1 MPSVLA
7 LLLPVFFAALPG
19 EADLARLESAKN
31 VGLAALEEGNL
42 DEARRRFE
50 VVRRLAPAET
60 LGWANGAVVEM
71 RAKAAERAKNLL
83 AEVLKRAGDD
93 ARVLAIEGARREL
106 AGDLAGAV
114 EAYERAATADLSDLE
129 SRWAAARLLSGKVP
143 GGAPRAARLVE
154 GALERAPANVFLLA
168 RLSELARSAGDVP
181 KALAVHDRLRV
192 ALEGRDP
199 KLDGYLEEARRA
211 LESGDARTAGL
222 KYRIVENLLKV
233 SPRYQQARHD
243 VEPDVIGIPLE
254 DWSPALA
261 ARVRARAG
269 APVSVSFGEARRG
282 GLANLTG
289 LAAVRSTGRD
299 GRDLVFAGRSGLVV
313 AARGPRGYEARPPL
327 AGAAGSVEVADVA
340 NSGRF
345 DLVAP
350 GALWLSE
357 GSGWRKTAAPEGDS
371 VTAIDFDNDGDL
383 DLFYSSASG
392 DRLMR
397 NNLDGT
403 WRDATRSA
411 GLSEQLAS
419 RRAAAGDFDR
429 DGDTDLVLARRAGG
443 LLLLDNL
450 RGGRFA
456 VKPASLPAEGDVW
469 TVTSGDVD
477 ADGRLDLAWAGPG
490 TAFFALNRGDGSFAA
505 AKPLP
510 GTGAP
515 LLADFDN
522 DGFLDLLLV
531 SPKEGSTMLRGDG
544 AGGFSRWAVGAIP
557 AALDAEPV
565 DFDGDGDL
573 DLALVTAAG
582 AAALFENRGGN
593 ANGWMDVTLEGLPT
607 GSAKVNRAGF
617 GSEVEVKAQD
627 LYVYRVVSRPVTHLG
642 LGPRRKAEVLR
653 IVWTNGI
660 PQNDLAPR
668 ARTLV
673 REVQQLKGSCPFLY
687 AFDGTRWRFVTDVLG
702 NSPLGLLYDGVHQ
715 APADT
720 REWLLVPGGSLAPS
734 RGRLLLDLTEELWEA
749 AYVDLAEL
757 VALDHPR
764 GVRIVPNE
772 PMVPPPFPRERL
784 FTIARP
790 QVPTAVDGSGRDR
803 TDEISRDE
811 GVYLGGFEPTRYQG
825 IVAPHDLVLELPN
838 ARSARRVM
846 LYLTGWIFYSDTSIQ
861 VSLSQRGGN
870 KDAGADPCGICPR
883 DVPKPRPFGP
893 VLEVPDGRGGWKAA
907 LPAMGFPAGKTKTM
921 PVDLSGVLVRKDP
934 RVRIRTNLAI
944 YWDRIVYTADDPAV
958 EVRMSPATLAA
969 ARLSFRGF
977 SRRYRESADGPHLFL
992 HDDVETS
999 PRWADMAGRYTR
1011 FGDVSELLRSA
1022 DDRYVVFKGGDSIRL
1037 EYDAS
1042 RLPAVP
1048 EEWERDWLLV
1058 VDGWEKDGD
1067 ENTVAGQ
1074 TVEPLPFHGQDT
1086 PRYGQGQKEPAA
1098 LDELRRIWL
1107 TRPEG
1112 PDEFRDWIRAAGQA
1126 GRGGR

>member
-1 MPSVLA
+1 MPSVF
-7 LLLPVFFAALPG
+7 LLLLLTATFAAVPG
-19 EADLARLESAKN
+19 ESDLARLESAKN
-31 VGLAALEEGNL
+31 VGLAALEEGKL

-50 VVRRLAPAET
+50 VVRRLAPAEA
-60 LGWANGAVVEM
+60 LGWANGAVVEL
-71 RAKAAERAKNLL
+71 RAKDLERAKGLL
-83 AEVLKRAGDD
+83 AEALKRAGND
-93 ARVLAIEGARREL
+93 AQVLAIEGARREL
-106 AGDLAGAV
+106 AGDAAGAV
-114 EAYERAATADLSDLE
+114 EAYERAAAADPSDLE
-129 SRWAAARLLSGKVP
+129 ARWAAARLLSEKIP
-143 GGAPRAARLVE
+143 GGAPRAAKAVE

-168 RLSELARSAGDVP
+168 RLSELARAAGDVP
-181 KALAVHDRLRV
+181 KALQVHDRLRA
-192 ALEGRDP
+192 ALEGSDP

-211 LESGDARTAGL
+211 LASGDARTAGL

-243 VEPDVIGIPLE
+243 VEAGVIGIPLE

-269 APVSVSFGEARRG
+269 APVSVSFGEAPRG
-282 GLANLTG
+282 NLANLTG
-289 LAAVRSTGRD
+289 LAAVRSTGRE
-299 GRDLVFAGRSGLVV
+299 GRDLVFAGRGGLVV
-313 AARGPRGYEARPPL
+313 ASHGGRGYETRPPL
-327 AGAAGSVEVADVA
+327 SGAAGSVEVADVM

-345 DLVAP
+345 DLAGP

-357 GSGWRKTAAPEGDS
+357 EAGWRKTAAPDGDS
-371 VTAIDFDNDGDL
+371 VVAIDFDNDGDL
-383 DLFYSSASG
+383 DLYFSRPSG

-403 WRDATRSA
+403 WADVTRSA
-411 GLSEQLAS
+411 GLPEQLAS
-419 RRAAAGDFDR
+419 RRAVAGDFDR
-429 DGDTDLVLARRAGG
+429 DGDSDLVLARRTGG

-450 RGGRFA
+450 RGGRLA
-456 VKPASLPAEGDVW
+456 VKAASLPTEGDLR
-469 TVTSGDVD
+469 TLTAGDFD
-477 ADGRLDLAWAGPG
+477 ADGRLDLAWSGPEA
-490 TAFFALNRGDGSFAA
+490 AFFSRNRGDGTFAP
-505 AKPLP
+505 AKTLP

-522 DGFLDLLLV
+522 DGFLDLLLA
-531 SPKEGSTMLRGDG
+531 SPKEASTMLRGDG
-544 AGGFSRWAVGAIP
+544 AGGFSRWPVGALP
-557 AALDAEPV
+557 AAIDAEPV

-582 AAALFENRGGN
+582 TAALYENRGGN
-593 ANGWMDVTLEGLPT
+593 ANGWIDVALEGLPT

-617 GSEVEVKAQD
+617 GSEVEVKAQN

-668 ARTLV
+668 ARAVV

-687 AFDGTRWRFVTDVLG
+687 AFDGMHWRFVTDVLG

-715 APADT
+715 AAADT

-749 AYVDLAEL
+749 AYVDFAEL
-757 VALDHPR
+757 LALDHPR

-772 PMVPPPFPRERL
+772 PMVPPPFPKERL
-784 FTIARP
+784 FTVARP
-790 QVPTAVDGSGRDR
+790 EVARAVDGAGRDR
-803 TDEISRDE
+803 TAEISKND
-811 GVYLGGFEPTRYQG
+811 GIYLGGFEPTRYQG
-825 IVAPHDLVLELPN
+825 IVAPHDLVLELPK
-838 ARSARRVM
+838 ARTAREVM

-861 VSLSQRGGN
+861 VSLSQRGGSET
-870 KDAGADPCGICPR
+870 KL
-883 DVPKPRPFGP
+883 RPFGP
-893 VLEVPDGRGGWKAA
+893 VLEVPDGRGGWRVA

-921 PVDLSGVLVRKDP
+921 PIDLSGILVREDP

-944 YWDRIVYTADDPAV
+944 YWDEIVYTADDPAV
-958 EVRMSPATLAA
+958 EVRTSPASLAN

-977 SRRYRESADGPHLFL
+977 SRRYRESEDGPHLFL

-1011 FGDVSELLRSA
+1011 FGDVTELLGKT
-1022 DDRYVVFKGGDSIRL
+1022 DDRYVVFKGGESIRL

-1042 RLPAVP
+1042 RLPPVP
-1048 EEWERDWLLV
+1048 AGWERDWLLV

-1074 TVEPLPFHGQDT
+1074 TVEPLPFHGQDAA
-1086 PRYGQGQKEPAA
+1086 RYGRREKEPAA

-1112 PDEFRDWIRAAGQA
+1112 PDEFRDWVRAVRA
-1126 GRGGR
+1126 RGGR

>member
-1 MPSVLA
+1 MPFALA
-7 LLLPVFFAALPG
+7 LLLPVLFAALSG
-19 EADLARLESAKN
+19 ESDLARLESAKN

-50 VVRRLAPAET
+50 VVRRLSPAEA

-71 RAKAAERAKNLL
+71 RAKDAARAKNLL
-83 AEVLKRAGDD
+83 AEALSRSGND

-106 AGDLAGAV
+106 AGDAAGAV
-114 EAYERAATADLSDLE
+114 EAYEKAAAADSSDLP
-129 SRWAAARLLSGKVP
+129 SRWAAARLLSEKIA
-143 GGAPRAARLVE
+143 GGAPRAAKAVE
-154 GALERAPANVFLLA
+154 AALERAPANAFLLA
-168 RLSELARSAGDVP
+168 RLSELARGAGDVP
-181 KALAVHDRLRV
+181 RGLEVHDRLRA

-199 KLDGYLEEARRA
+199 KLDGYLDEARRA
-211 LESGDARTAGL
+211 LASRDARTAAL
-222 KYRIVENLLKV
+222 KYRIVENLLRV

-243 VEPDVIGIPLE
+243 VEPGVVGLPLE
-254 DWSPALA
+254 DWSPSLA
-261 ARVRARAG
+261 AKVRARAG
-269 APVSVSFGEARRG
+269 SPVTVSFKEAPRG
-282 GLANLTG
+282 GLTNLTG
-289 LAAVRSTGRD
+289 LAAVRSWGRD
-299 GRDLVFAGRSGLVV
+299 GRDLVFAGRAGLVV
-313 AARGPRGYEARPPL
+313 ASRGPRGYETRPPL
-327 AGAAGSVEVADVA
+327 AGAFASVEVADVT

-345 DLVAP
+345 DLAAP
-350 GALWLSE
+350 GALWVSD
-357 GSGWRKTAAPEGDS
+357 GAGWRKTPAPEGDS
-371 VTAIDFDNDGDL
+371 VTVFDFDNDGDL
-383 DLFYSSASG
+383 DLYFSSSSG

-403 WRDATRSA
+403 WTDATRSA
-411 GLSEQLAS
+411 GLPQQLAS
-419 RRAAAGDFDR
+419 RRAVAGDLDR
-429 DGDTDLVLARRAGG
+429 DGDTDLVVARKTGG

-456 VKPASLPAEGDVW
+456 VKPASLPAEGDLRA
-469 TVTSGDVD
+469 VTAGDFD
-477 ADGRLDLAWAGPG
+477 ADGRLDLAWSGPDA
-490 TAFFALNRGDGSFAA
+490 AFFCRNRGDGSFAP
-505 AKPLP
+505 AKSLP
-510 GTGAP
+510 ASGAP
-515 LLADFDN
+515 LAADFDN
-522 DGFLDLLLV
+522 DGFLDLFLA
-531 SPKEGSTMLRGDG
+531 SPTEGSSMLRGDG
-544 AGGFSRWAVGAIP
+544 VGGFSRWAVGEFP

-582 AAALFENRGGN
+582 AATLYENRGGN
-593 ANGWMDVTLEGLPT
+593 ANGWIDVTLEGLPT
-607 GSAKVNRAGF
+607 GSGKVNRAGF

-627 LYVYRVVSRPVTHLG
+627 LYVYRVVSRPVTHFG

-668 ARTLV
+668 ARATV

-687 AFDGTRWRFVTDVLG
+687 AFDGTNWRFVTDVLG

-720 REWLLVPGGSLAPS
+720 REWLLVPGSSLAPS

-749 AYVDLAEL
+749 AYIDLARL

-772 PMVPPPFPRERL
+772 PMVPPPFPKERL
-784 FTIARP
+784 FTVARP
-790 QVPTAVDGSGRDR
+790 HVARAVDGAGRER
-803 TDEISRDE
+803 TGQISRED

-825 IVAPHDLVLELPN
+825 IVAPHDLVLELPK
-838 ARSARRVM
+838 AATAKQVM

-861 VSLSQRGGN
+861 VSLSQRGG
-870 KDAGADPCGICPR
+870 KESA
-883 DVPKPRPFGP
+883 VRPFGP
-893 VLEVPDGRGGWKAA
+893 VLEVPDGRGGWKVA
-907 LPAMGFPAGKTKTM
+907 LPATGFPAGKTKTV
-921 PVDLSGVLVRKDP
+921 PVDLSAVLVREDP

-944 YWDRIVYTADDPAV
+944 YWDQILYTADDPAV
-958 EVRMSPATLAA
+958 EVRTSRVPLAS

-999 PRWADMAGRYTR
+999 PRWADLAGRYTR
-1011 FGDVSELLRSA
+1011 FGDVSELLHDA

-1042 RLPAVP
+1042 RLSPPPAG
-1048 EEWERDWLLV
+1048 WERDWLLV

-1067 ENTVAGQ
+1067 KNTVAGQ
-1074 TVEPLPFHGQDT
+1074 TVEPLPFHGQDES
-1086 PRYGQGQKEPAA
+1086 RYGRREKEPPA
-1098 LDELRRIWL
+1098 LDELRRLWL

-1112 PDEFRDWIRAAGQA
+1112 PDEFRDWVRSAAR
-1126 GRGGR
+1126 GR